1 MKKIII
7 LSLAIVS
14 TLNMLGEQLQFDGI
28 YYNILSDSTLEV
40 ATQPICSSPNDCLTY
55 ANIPSVIKYNGKT
68 YDVVGIA
75 DAAFYEYP
83 TLKYLT
89 ISSSVMSIGTGAFY
103 ACPLTT
109 VISKALTLP
118 TLGENVF
125 LECPL
130 ASAILYVPNEALM
143 DYKSAEQWKEFGT
156 ILPIDSI
163 AVDKNR
169 FPILSG
175 LQRTSCMEYTL
186 ACDYENTLDRMHNE
200 ANIVSWKDNIYLR
213 YGSFWLREEDDKIL
227 VCSVPGEKD
236 LVLYDFTLEV
246 GDTLTTINI
255 IPKYFSEGVDVVD
268 QPVRDYYNKP
278 TGATPTMIPIDTLI
292 VTEISRVTLFDGK
305 EYKKWTFNNGMEYV
319 EGIGSLS
326 GDFFQLINRKRF
338 NTCPHTNHL
347 VCASQN
353 GQLLYQ
359 MDNAYMEQL
368 GVECLCEIDEDIKT
382 SVKSIV
388 TPTTSVHK
396 TLQDGR
402 LLIYAGDKTYN
413 VMGVEMGK

>member
-1 MKKIII
+1 MKKLCT
-7 LSLAIVS
+7 LSLLVS
-14 TLNMLGEQLQFDGI
+14 CALNMWAERFNVDGI
-28 YYNILSDSTLEV
+28 YYNILSDSTIEV
-40 ATQPICSSPNDCLTY
+40 ATQTIWSSPSECLTY

-125 LECPL
+125 LDCPL
-130 ASAILYVPNEALM
+130 ASATLYVPKEALM

-213 YGSFWLREEDDKIL
+213 YGSFLLKEEDDKIL

-305 EYKKWTFNNGMEYV
+305 EYKKWTFNNGMEYM

-326 GDFFQLINRKRF
+326 GDFFQLINQQI
-338 NTCPHTNHL
+338 NVPTCFVGNHL

-353 GQLLYQ
+353 GVMLYQ
-359 MDNAYMEQL
+359 MDDAEMDRL
-368 GVECLCEIDEDIKT
+368 GAECLCEGYVGT
-382 SVKSIV
+382 SVETII
-388 TPTTSVHK
+388 TPNTNASK
-396 TLQDGR
+396 LIQDGQLFILR
-402 LLIYAGDKTYN
+402 DGKTYN
-413 VMGVEMGK
+413 VMGMEVGE